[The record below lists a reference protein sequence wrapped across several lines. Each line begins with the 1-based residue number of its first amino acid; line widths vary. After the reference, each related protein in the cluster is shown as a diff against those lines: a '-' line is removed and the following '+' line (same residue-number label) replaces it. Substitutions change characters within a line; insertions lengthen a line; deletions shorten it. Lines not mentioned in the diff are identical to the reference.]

1 MTWVLILKL
10 STMDQTIT
18 AGVFWDKS
26 MCELAG
32 NGIGLQIQ
40 DAQPDVHVMY
50 RCDQLVEKSA

>member
-18 AGVFWDKS
+18 AGVFFDKS

-32 NGIGLQIQ
+32 NGIGLQVQ
-40 DAQPDVHVMY
+40 AAQPEVTVMY
-50 RCDQLVEKSA
+50 RCDQLMEKSA

>member
-1 MTWVLILKL
+1 
-10 STMDQTIT
+10 MDQTIT
-18 AGVFWDKS
+18 AGVFFDKS
-26 MCELAG
+26 MCELDG

>member
-18 AGVFWDKS
+18 AGVFFDKS
-26 MCELAG
+26 MCDLAG
-32 NGIGLQIQ
+32 NGIGLQVQ
-40 DAQPDVHVMY
+40 AAQPEVMVMY

>member
-18 AGVFWDKS
+18 AGVFFDKS

-32 NGIGLQIQ
+32 NGIGLQVQ
-40 DAQPDVHVMY
+40 AAQPDVTVMY
-50 RCDQLVEKSA
+50 RRDQLIEKSA

>member
-32 NGIGLQIQ
+32 NGIGLQVQ
-40 DAQPDVHVMY
+40 AAQPDVTVMY
-50 RCDQLVEKSA
+50 RCDQLIEKSA

>member
-18 AGVFWDKS
+18 VGVFFDKS

-32 NGIGLQIQ
+32 NGIGLQVQ
-40 DAQPDVHVMY
+40 AAQPDVTVMY

>member
-18 AGVFWDKS
+18 AGVFFDKS

-40 DAQPDVHVMY
+40 SAQPGVDVLY
-50 RCDQLVEKSA
+50 RCDQLIDKEA